1 MMEYK
6 KKDKDTLEQIEKT
19 EIKKE
24 VLELK
29 KSRLQAEIN
38 RIDDLLKLF

>member
-1 MMEYK
+1 MEYK
-6 KKDKDTLEQIEKT
+6 KINDNTLEQTEKT

-29 KSRLQAEIN
+29 KARLQAEIN
-38 RIDDLLKLF
+38 RIDVLLEMF